1 MYQQNLPWNFFLPPH
16 LRWASV
22 MWHYSK
28 QKVTVLEGH
37 WGSQTFANLH
47 SNSEK
52 KNTFFY
58 IQMKLKKTFILT
70 SLPWERSTSASSS
83 KVWPKIRCLRFT
95 SMLKTRIRKVR
106 PQRLAG
112 ETCWK
117 NQKRKKNWRKFCIIS
132 MHYYAVRIGRRWM
145 FH

>member
-1 MYQQNLPWNFFLPPH
+1 
-16 LRWASV
+16 
-22 MWHYSK
+22 
-28 QKVTVLEGH
+28 
-37 WGSQTFANLH
+37 
-47 SNSEK
+47 
-52 KNTFFY
+52 
-58 IQMKLKKTFILT
+58 MKLKKRFILT

-117 NQKRKKNWRKFCIIS
+117 NQKRKKKLKKVLHHF
-132 MHYYAVRIGRRWM
+132 YALLCS
-145 FH
+145 